1 MTLDES
7 HFRWL
12 KITPIS
18 QLIPFLIMLFFN
30 HPKWNSSQTKSLSQ
44 LLVVKL
50 MLIHWWPQPIR
61 SLVIA
66 LEPIGASG
74 RISKRCQSKRQACQA
89 WNRASL
95 KFFYWNTFN
104 FGSIINDKSG
114 HFNFIFFNSKMKCS
128 PSIWKTIIY
137 RNDTLFIFKKISKN
151 FQKFGKTDNSEK
163 SERNFSST
171 FVVVQD
177 VQVSYPSGCP
187 WRSDSLF
194 SSETVN

>member
-1 MTLDES
+1 MTLDGS

-44 LLVVKL
+44 LLVFKL
-50 MLIHWWPQPIR
+50 MLICWWPQPIR

-66 LEPIGASG
+66 LEPIGVSG
-74 RISKRCQSKRQACQA
+74 RISKRCQSKR
-89 WNRASL
+89 SL
-95 KFFYWNTFN
+95 KLGASVKIVNWNTFN

-114 HFNFIFFNSKMKCS
+114 HFNFIFLNSEMKCS

-137 RNDTLFIFKKISKN
+137 RNDTLFIFKKFSKIW
-151 FQKFGKTDNSEK
+151 KAEDLENSEW
-163 SERNFSST
+163 NFPST